1 MRRRSEVGGARGA
14 ACGGRRGAS
23 APGGGRERT
32 ALLAL
37 SGAVVAA
44 AAYPRLLRAAL
55 RFNLARLRAGDSG
68 PLVRFYSDDV
78 RFRFPGTSSWAAD
91 IGSKRELSAW
101 IDEFVAIGLQLHA
114 DEIVVSGPPWRT
126 TFCLRCTDE
135 LRDEDGTVVYENR
148 AVLWGHARWG
158 LVRDYEVYEDTER
171 SLALDAWLAER
182 RATAA

>member
-1 MRRRSEVGGARGA
+1 MRRRSGGGGKGHGGAGGARGA
-14 ACGGRRGAS
+14 AER
-23 APGGGRERT
+23 GRERT

-37 SGAVVAA
+37 GGAVVAA

-55 RFNLARLRAGDSG
+55 QFNLARLRAGDSR
-68 PLVRFYSDDV
+68 PLLRFYADDV

-91 IGSKRELSAW
+91 IADKRELSAW
-101 IDEFVAIGLQLHA
+101 IGEFVAIGLQLHA

-126 TFCLRCTDE
+126 TFCIRCTDHLHGPGGE
-135 LRDEDGTVVYENR
+135 LVYENR

-182 RATAA
+182 RQGA